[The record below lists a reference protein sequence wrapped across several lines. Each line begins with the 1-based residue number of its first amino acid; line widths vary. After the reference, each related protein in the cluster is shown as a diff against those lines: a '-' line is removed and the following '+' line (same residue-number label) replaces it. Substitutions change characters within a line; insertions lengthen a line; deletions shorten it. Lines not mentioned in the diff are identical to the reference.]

1 MITTVDAPFFS
12 LSLSCWQV
20 PENFVKA
27 LNELIVANS
36 SRTAVSFLYLPN
48 PPVDT
53 SSYAKYLSQLEGLT
67 NNLQPTVFV
76 HGLHPVTSTT
86 L

>member
-1 MITTVDAPFFS
+1 M
-12 LSLSCWQV
+12 

-27 LNELIVANS
+27 MNEVMVNNS
-36 SRTAVSFLYLPN
+36 TSTAVSFLYLPK
-48 PPVDT
+48 PPAEVDGY
-53 SSYAKYLSQLEGLT
+53 SKYLSQLEVLT
-67 NNLQPTVFV
+67 SNLQPTVFV